1 MHLPASA
8 LRQGPFSVGRTSL
21 RLLRRYSAEMR
32 CGRLLKDENS
42 VEKVFSTFLQI
53 FLFYPLTLPLS
64 CDILIFVDGALAQLV
79 AHNTG
84 SVGVSGSN
92 PLCST

>member
-21 RLLRRYSAEMR
+21 RLLRRYSAETR

-42 VEKVFSTFLQI
+42 VEKFFQ
-53 FLFYPLTLPLS
+53 LFCNFFYFTP
-64 CDILIFVDGALAQLV
+64 
-79 AHNTG
+79 
-84 SVGVSGSN
+84 
-92 PLCST
+92 